1 MPNSHNK
8 LSRLRAVWLAGLLV
22 SFAGKGLFFMDILK
36 LPTKPRAEAGTRPSG
51 KLRKEGFVPA
61 VVYGHKKAPVHLA
74 LQHEVIESALRHHVR
89 LVELELPGGNETALI
104 KEVQHDY
111 LGKAILHV
119 DFARVDK
126 DEKIIIEVEVELKGI
141 APGAATGVL
150 DQPLHVLK
158 VECLAAQ
165 VPESIRVN
173 ISALQLDQAIYVKE
187 LVLPPGVRC
196 LNDADAIVIAVKPHA
211 AAVET
216 PAGLPGAEAVTGSE
230 PEIVGR
236 RVKVEEPAE
245 EKK

>member
-1 MPNSHNK
+1 
-8 LSRLRAVWLAGLLV
+8 
-22 SFAGKGLFFMDILK
+22 MDILK
-36 LPTKPRAEAGTRPSG
+36 IPTQPRSGSGTRPAG
-51 KLRKEGFVPA
+51 KLRKQGLIPA
-61 VVYGHKKAPVHLA
+61 IVYGHKKAPVQLSLKHD
-74 LQHEVIESALRHHVR
+74 VIESALRHHVR

-111 LGKAILHV
+111 LGKGILHV

-126 DEKIIIEVEVELKGI
+126 DEKIVIEVEVELKGT
-141 APGAATGVL
+141 APGTSAGVL

-173 ISALQLDQAIYVKE
+173 ISALQLDQAIHVKE

-196 LNDADAIVIAVKPHA
+196 LNEPDAIVVAVKAHVVVP
-211 AAVET
+211 ET
-216 PAGLPGAEAVTGSE
+216 PTAIPAEGTAAE

-236 RVKVEEPAE
+236 RVKPDEPAE
-245 EKK
+245 EK

>member
-1 MPNSHNK
+1 
-8 LSRLRAVWLAGLLV
+8 
-22 SFAGKGLFFMDILK
+22 MDILK
-36 LPTKPRAEAGTRPSG
+36 LPTKPRTGSGTRPAT
-51 KLRKEGFVPA
+51 KLRKEGLVPA
-61 VVYGHKKAPVHLA
+61 VVYGHKKPPVSLS
-74 LQHEVIESALRHHVR
+74 LQHDVIESALRHHVR
-89 LVELELPGGNETALI
+89 LVELELPTGNETALI

-111 LGKAILHV
+111 LGKGILHV

-126 DEKIIIEVEVELKGI
+126 DEKIIIEVGVELKGT
-141 APGAATGVL
+141 APGASAGIL

-173 ISALQLDQAIYVKE
+173 ISGLQLDQAIHVKE

-196 LNDADAIVIAVKPHA
+196 LNDPDAIVIAAKPHIVVA
-211 AAVET
+211 AEPTTA
-216 PAGLPGAEAVTGSE
+216 LPGAEAATGAE